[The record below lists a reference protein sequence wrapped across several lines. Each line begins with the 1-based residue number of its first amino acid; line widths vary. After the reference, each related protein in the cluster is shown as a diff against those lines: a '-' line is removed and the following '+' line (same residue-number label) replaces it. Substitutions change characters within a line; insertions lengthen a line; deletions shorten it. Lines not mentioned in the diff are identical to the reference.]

1 MKFKHSSLKDLTILI
16 KKNIKLLV
24 RAKSSALIVILGP
37 LLVIF
42 LAGIAFD
49 NTNLYA
55 VKVGTFAEN
64 YNDLSN
70 SFIDKLSEKQFKVI
84 RYPDAPSCNNA
95 IEIGEVNTCMV
106 FPSDFELAKNGANAI
121 TFYVDYSKINLVW
134 TILNTMTES
143 ISERSL
149 ELSKNLTTILVDALE
164 TSTKDI
170 VSKKP
175 ALVQLTTANDE
186 SGRRITDVSVR
197 LEEMALDF
205 DPDEFGTSD
214 LMSSKKKV
222 QHWVDNSL
230 SVGRDSLKKA
240 QNSVD
245 ALSNLVPGSSLSD
258 AAKEN
263 LLEDLKKRVSDMKS
277 LQDRLDTTESLVEQE
292 SAEFDEQ
299 INALIGKLTQT
310 KTNLDQASVDADTS
324 LDELGN
330 VRELLDAS
338 LKNLLNLQRTFNNIE
353 KMVNSIEVK
362 DPSAVAQ
369 PIVTNIKP
377 ITSEK
382 SYLNYITPILIA
394 LILAFTALLLA
405 PTLILLEKGSAAYFR
420 NYMMPVKDLIFIC
433 ATFFSCFIVVMVQ
446 LVLILAI
453 AAIVFSTQIFSGM
466 GSTLTVLILLAAT
479 FTFIG
484 MIIGYLF
491 NSEETAMLAGISV
504 GSAMLFLSDIII
516 PIESMPAF
524 MYSIAQYNPLVLG
537 GTLLRST
544 MLYNAS
550 FWDIGA
556 KLLVLL
562 FYCLLF
568 GAGAYGAFY
577 LAKDKSFSK
586 LLRKVINK
594 KSAKRLSVKDFNK
607 TGVKKKNK

>member
-1 MKFKHSSLKDLTILI
+1 MRFKQSALKDLAILV

-42 LAGIAFD
+42 LAGVAFD
-49 NTNLYA
+49 NTNLYS
-55 VKVGTFAEN
+55 VKVGTFAES

-70 SFIDKLSEKQFKVI
+70 SFIDKLTEKQFKVI
-84 RYPDAPSCNNA
+84 RYPDAASCNDA
-95 IEIGEVNTCMV
+95 IEIGEINTCLV
-106 FPSDFELAKNGANAI
+106 FPSDFELAKNGANAV

-175 ALVQLTTANDE
+175 SLVQLTTANDE

-205 DPDEFGTSD
+205 DPSEFGAED
-214 LMSSKKKV
+214 LQSAKKKV
-222 QHWVDNSL
+222 NHWVDNSL
-230 SVGRDSLKKA
+230 SVGKDALSKA

-258 AAKEN
+258 GAKEN
-263 LLEDLKKRVSDMKS
+263 LLADLESRISDMKA
-277 LQDRLDTTESLVEQE
+277 LQNRLDTTEDLVEQE
-292 SAEFDEQ
+292 SAEFDKM
-299 INALIGKLTQT
+299 INSLIGKLTQT
-310 KTNLDQASVDADTS
+310 KTNLDQASVETDTS
-324 LDELGN
+324 LEELAN

-353 KMVNSIEVK
+353 KMVSSIEVT
-362 DPSAVAQ
+362 DPGAVAQ

-420 NYMMPVKDLIFIC
+420 NYMMPVKDIIFIL
-433 ATFFSCFIVVMVQ
+433 AAFLSCFIVVMVQ
-446 LVLILAI
+446 LILILAI
-453 AAIVFSTQIFSGM
+453 AAIVFSSQIFSGM
-466 GSTLTVLILLAAT
+466 GSTLTVLVLLAAT
-479 FTFIG
+479 FTFMG

-491 NSEETAMLAGISV
+491 NSEETAMLASISV

-516 PIESMPAF
+516 PIESMPPF
-524 MYSIAQYNPLVLG
+524 MYTLAQYNPLVLG

-556 KLLVLL
+556 KLSVLF

-568 GAGAYGAFY
+568 GAGVYGAY
-577 LAKDKSFSK
+577 YISKEKNFSK
-586 LLRKVINK
+586 LLHKVVRRK
-594 KSAKRLSVKDFNK
+594 KSKKLSMKDFA
-607 TGVKKKNK
+607 